1 MVCNYSKGSKYT
13 YFEVCT
19 YRQWLHAVRTAASMC
34 YAHELHVPGVA
45 IGACRRYSNE
55 YIVRTQEVR
64 TVLLAGSAMVG
75 AVGTY
80 SSSSFFFVNIRTYM
94 SCRYM
99 QWVRTVVSSR

>member
-45 IGACRRYSNE
+45 IGAC
-55 YIVRTQEVR
+55 
-64 TVLLAGSAMVG
+64 
-75 AVGTY
+75 
-80 SSSSFFFVNIRTYM
+80 
-94 SCRYM
+94 
-99 QWVRTVVSSR
+99 